1 MSKIDNALSSVFSV
15 DTIPQSSQVVEYK
28 PPEVTPYQPPSST
41 NEDDSEFEEVKENIE
56 ELINKGATALESL
69 TDIAVAEESPRA
81 FEVLNTMLGTLSDL
95 SMKLVELEER
105 KVKLKKLRR
114 EMSGESSEIQESGPH
129 TVNNSIV
136 FVGTTDDLHD
146 QIAKRLMEKK

>member
-1 MSKIDNALSSVFSV
+1 MSKIDNALSSVFGVES
-15 DTIPQSSQVVEYK
+15 IPASSKVNIVEYN
-28 PPEVTPYQPPSST
+28 PPEVVPYSEPT
-41 NEDDSEFEEVKENIE
+41 VEDDAEFDEVQETIEN
-56 ELINKGATALESL
+56 LIDKGTTALESL

-81 FEVLNTMLGTLSDL
+81 FEVLNTMLGTISDL

-114 EMSGESSEIQESGPH
+114 ELSNPTEEQDATPH
-129 TVNNSIV
+129 TVNNSVV

-146 QIAKRLMEKK
+146 